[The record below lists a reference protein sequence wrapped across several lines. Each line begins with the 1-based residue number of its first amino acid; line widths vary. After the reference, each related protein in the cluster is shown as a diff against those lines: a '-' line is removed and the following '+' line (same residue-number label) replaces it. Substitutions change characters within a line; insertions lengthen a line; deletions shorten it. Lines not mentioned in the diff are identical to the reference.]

1 MQAVAENV
9 VGYDLSRFDRRILV
23 KEQVE
28 KERNAAK
35 ARSRANV
42 RTKPVVSSFALFSS
56 IVVFGMLIA
65 LLFSYVKLNEA
76 SDMLHRKS
84 SELESY
90 IEQNQM
96 LKVNINQRDSE
107 LNIRE
112 YATTT
117 LNMSK
122 IDKSQITYVSTSGG
136 DRFEIGAAATAQADT
151 AETGGNIFSRMIE
164 FIS

>member
-1 MQAVAENV
+1 MQAAENI

-65 LLFSYVKLNEA
+65 LLFSYVELNEA
-76 SDMLHRKS
+76 ADLKRRKTN
-84 SELESY
+84 ERESLA
-90 IEQNQM
+90 EQIQM
-96 LKVNINQRDSE
+96 LEVNLNQRNSE
-107 LNIRE
+107 LNVRE

-117 LNMSK
+117 LGMSK

-136 DRFEIGAAATAQADT
+136 DRFEIGEAGMSDADGS
-151 AETGGNIFSRMIE
+151 ENGGNIFSRMIE